1 MATVRST
8 RWRQHT
14 CTPLQ
19 LGRRRGEEEGVAFCS
34 RQKKRKKAA
43 QVRCLFRASAVSGE
57 DHKPS
62 GQCFMAAD
70 GQIYW
75 QPTPQ
80 RSAAPRG
87 YKPGPRFIG
96 YEQQYPPYEE
106 CSPSAEPQRASKSR
120 QQIRQAGPVDTGP
133 ACDSR
138 YIERAGAPSVATP
151 RTRASRP
158 VLREAEESGV
168 GPEPKLPAATPSR
181 SERGKEAPDSRQGAA
196 KIVDPADGAQQQ
208 HTAAAEP
215 RERKPSVLLFLAC
228 SMAFVAVAVAVIL
241 VYTFGTPATA
251 RRLKSPRFCGDVPS
265 WRTNRL
271 KNDFMKCSEESC
283 SKIACGP
290 INDTWCL
297 TGAPPFDS
305 KCECCDWCIV
315 RDLDCLP

>member
-19 LGRRRGEEEGVAFCS
+19 FGRRRREEEEVAFCS

-43 QVRCLFRASAVSGE
+43 QRASAVSGE
-57 DHKPS
+57 GHKPS

-106 CSPSAEPQRASKSR
+106 CSPSAEPQRASRSR
-120 QQIRQAGPVDTGP
+120 
-133 ACDSR
+133 
-138 YIERAGAPSVATP
+138 
-151 RTRASRP
+151 RASRP

-196 KIVDPADGAQQQ
+196 KIVDPADGAQQ

-215 RERKPSVLLFLAC
+215 RERKPTVLLFLAC
-228 SMAFVAVAVAVIL
+228 SVAFVAVAVAVIL

>member
-19 LGRRRGEEEGVAFCS
+19 FGRRRREEEEVAFCS

-43 QVRCLFRASAVSGE
+43 Q
-57 DHKPS
+57 
-62 GQCFMAAD
+62 
-70 GQIYW
+70 
-75 QPTPQ
+75 
-80 RSAAPRG
+80 
-87 YKPGPRFIG
+87 GPRFIG

-106 CSPSAEPQRASKSR
+106 CSPSAEPQRASRSR
-120 QQIRQAGPVDTGP
+120 
-133 ACDSR
+133 
-138 YIERAGAPSVATP
+138 
-151 RTRASRP
+151 RASRP

-196 KIVDPADGAQQQ
+196 KIVDPADGAQQ

-215 RERKPSVLLFLAC
+215 RERKPTVLLFLAC
-228 SMAFVAVAVAVIL
+228 SVAFVAVAVAVIL

-315 RDLDCLP
+315 RDLVCGKRARMSSGSNPYASCQASCGRL

>member
-120 QQIRQAGPVDTGP
+120 
-133 ACDSR
+133 
-138 YIERAGAPSVATP
+138 
-151 RTRASRP
+151 
-158 VLREAEESGV
+158 
-168 GPEPKLPAATPSR
+168 
-181 SERGKEAPDSRQGAA
+181 EAPDSRQGAA

-315 RDLDCLP
+315 RDLVCGKRARMSSGSNPYASCQASCGRL

>member
-19 LGRRRGEEEGVAFCS
+19 FGRRRREEEEVAFCS

-43 QVRCLFRASAVSGE
+43 QRASAVSGE
-57 DHKPS
+57 GHKPS

-87 YKPGPRFIG
+87 YKP
-96 YEQQYPPYEE
+96 
-106 CSPSAEPQRASKSR
+106 
-120 QQIRQAGPVDTGP
+120 
-133 ACDSR
+133 
-138 YIERAGAPSVATP
+138 
-151 RTRASRP
+151 RASRP

-196 KIVDPADGAQQQ
+196 KIVDPADGAQQ

-215 RERKPSVLLFLAC
+215 RERKPTVLLFLAC
-228 SMAFVAVAVAVIL
+228 SVAFVAVAVAVIL

-315 RDLDCLP
+315 RDLVCGKRARMSSGSNPYASCQASCGRL

>member
-19 LGRRRGEEEGVAFCS
+19 FGRRRREEEEVAFCS

-43 QVRCLFRASAVSGE
+43 QRASAVSGE
-57 DHKPS
+57 GHKPS

-87 YKPGPRFIG
+87 YKP
-96 YEQQYPPYEE
+96 
-106 CSPSAEPQRASKSR
+106 
-120 QQIRQAGPVDTGP
+120 
-133 ACDSR
+133 
-138 YIERAGAPSVATP
+138 
-151 RTRASRP
+151 
-158 VLREAEESGV
+158 
-168 GPEPKLPAATPSR
+168 
-181 SERGKEAPDSRQGAA
+181 EAPDSRQGAA
-196 KIVDPADGAQQQ
+196 KIVDPADGAQQ

-215 RERKPSVLLFLAC
+215 RERKPTVLLFLAC
-228 SMAFVAVAVAVIL
+228 SVAFVAVAVAVIL

-315 RDLDCLP
+315 RDLVCGKRARMSSGSNPYASCQASCGRL